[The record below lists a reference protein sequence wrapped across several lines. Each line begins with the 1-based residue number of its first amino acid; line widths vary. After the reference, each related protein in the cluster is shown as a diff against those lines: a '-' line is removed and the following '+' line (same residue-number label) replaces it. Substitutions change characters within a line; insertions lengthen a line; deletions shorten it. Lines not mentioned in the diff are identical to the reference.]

1 VLGARIGGISEV
13 DYTLDAA
20 MTDEEYLQAQREA
33 RAESVKYF
41 GVANKPEREKWVA
54 QTFLVNLGINHNAI
68 ELVAGE
74 DPPDVQFR
82 DARFEIKEIL
92 DPDRRRHQEY
102 KDSLEEANR
111 ATTPR
116 DLVRPAPFNEI
127 AIAKVYELVLQNTE
141 ELSKNRYA
149 LALRRKLDLLFYVN
163 LLNVYE
169 FIEVPFP
176 SVSALSSLGWKS
188 VSFVKGHRSCVL
200 TAAKDAPN
208 FLRNNIGRV
217 MHRKPKNEA
226 ASNL

>member
-1 VLGARIGGISEV
+1 
-13 DYTLDAA
+13 
-20 MTDEEYLQAQREA
+20 MTDDEYLQAQREA

-41 GVANKPEREKWVA
+41 GVANKPEREQWVVR
-54 QTFLVNLGINHNAI
+54 TFLVNLGIKYNAT
-68 ELVAGE
+68 EVVLGE

-82 DARFEIKEIL
+82 DASFEIKEIL

-102 KDSLEEANR
+102 KDSLKEANR

-116 DLVRPAPFNEI
+116 DLVRPVPFNEI
-127 AIAKVYELVLQNTE
+127 VIAKVYELVLQDTD
-141 ELSKNRYA
+141 ELSKNKYA

-169 FIEVPFP
+169 FIEMPFP
-176 SVSALSSLGWKS
+176 NVSALSSLGWRS

-200 TAAKDAPN
+200 TVADDAPN
-208 FLRNNIGRV
+208 FLRSSVGRV
-217 MHRKPKNEA
+217 VHRNAEDEA

>member
-1 VLGARIGGISEV
+1 MKCLDSSGTFSTAS
-13 DYTLDAA
+13 LDAA
-20 MTDEEYLQAQREA
+20 MTDDEYLQAEREA

-54 QTFLVNLGINHNAI
+54 QTFLVNLGITYNTT

-74 DPPDVQFR
+74 DPPDVQLR
-82 DARFEIKEIL
+82 DASFEIKEIL

-102 KDSLEEANR
+102 KDSLEEAKR

-127 AIAKVYELVLQNTE
+127 AIAKVYELVLQNTD
-141 ELSKNRYA
+141 ELSKTKYA

-176 SVSALSSLGWKS
+176 NVFALSSLGWRS

-200 TAAKDAPN
+200 TVADDAPS
-208 FLRNNIGRV
+208 FFRNNIGRV
-217 MHRKPKNEA
+217 VHRKVEDEA